1 MNQVLGFGA
10 FVLGAAVVVLMVV
23 GCLVSSKACMGAAVI
38 VGVPFMAVL
47 VIAILRDLDA
57 RDGRNDADR

>member
-10 FVLGAAVVVLMVV
+10 FVLGAAVVALMVI
-23 GCLVSSKACMGAAVI
+23 GCLASSKACMGAAVI
-38 VGVPFMAVL
+38 LGVPFMAVV

-57 RDGRNDADR
+57 RDGRSDADR